1 MWRFLSD
8 SLSVVSKRLFFLMVL
23 NLLFFG
29 GIVAGALLGRLGLVD
44 LYWWPFGER
53 ILNREVV
60 FSSWLVLE
68 IFFFNLVVSGFVLL
82 TLSGMVFFPV
92 SLAFLMIRVLLWGML
107 LNQLSTSLLLAVLP
121 TLILEGEAYVIAAVA
136 GVTVGLSWL
145 RPSWAY
151 KGQNLSRKEAFR
163 MAVIECGRMYVLVAM
178 LLLVG
183 AVVETVT
190 IVYALIGLQM

>member
-8 SLSVVSKRLFFLMVL
+8 SLSVVSKRLFLLMVL
-23 NLLFFG
+23 NWLFFG
-29 GIVAGALLGRLGLVD
+29 GIVAGALLGRLGLVN
-44 LYWWPFGER
+44 LSWWPFGER
-53 ILNREVV
+53 ILNQEVV

-68 IFFFNLVVSGFVLL
+68 IFLFNLVLSGFVLL

-92 SLAFLMIRVLLWGML
+92 SLAFLVVRVLLWGIL

-136 GVTVGLSWL
+136 GVTLGLSWL
-145 RPSWAY
+145 RPDWAF

-163 MAVIECGRMYVLVAM
+163 TAAIECGRMYVLVII
-178 LLLVG
+178 LLLAG
-183 AVVETVT
+183 AVVETIT
-190 IVYALIGLQM
+190 IAYASAGLQM